1 MLIAVQI
8 FFKNGLALSV
18 TALPCHL
25 SQRER
30 LGGVYSNSFNAAT
43 TRCYSFSTGGKRVS
57 APSSVPPRSASVRAL
72 AGA

>member
-8 FFKNGLALSV
+8 LFENGLALSV

-30 LGGVYSNSFNAAT
+30 QGEVYSNSRSAAT
-43 TRCYSFSTGGKRVS
+43 TR
-57 APSSVPPRSASVRAL
+57 
-72 AGA
+72 

>member
-8 FFKNGLALSV
+8 FFENGLALSV

-30 LGGVYSNSFNAAT
+30 LGEAYSNSFNAAT
-43 TRCYSFSTGGKRVS
+43 TR
-57 APSSVPPRSASVRAL
+57 
-72 AGA
+72 